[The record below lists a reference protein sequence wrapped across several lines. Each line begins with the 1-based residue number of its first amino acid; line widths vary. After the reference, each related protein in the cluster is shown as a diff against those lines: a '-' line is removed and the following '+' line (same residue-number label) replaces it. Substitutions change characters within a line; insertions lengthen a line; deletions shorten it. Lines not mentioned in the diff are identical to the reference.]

1 MPIDSTAL
9 APLQHQRA
17 LRVRQVKEWGE
28 ILTGF
33 EGRNK
38 YQVVGD
44 DGETVFFAGEVGSGL
59 GLLLL
64 RNFFKARRPFTMEL
78 KSPSGAVA
86 LRLRRPWR
94 FWLARMDVQDG
105 DGRLLGSVRQRFRFF
120 TRAYDI
126 VGPGGEE
133 LGHLRGPLFRPWTFV
148 IEEGGREV
156 GTIAKRWSGFGK
168 EMFTDADNFGVQFD
182 GALRGSLLRTLAV
195 AATFLI
201 DFVHF
206 ENQRERSKD

>member
-1 MPIDSTAL
+1 MPADSTAL
-9 APLQHQRA
+9 APLLHQNA
-17 LRVRQVKEWGE
+17 LRVRQKKEWGE

-33 EGRNK
+33 EGRNT

-44 DGETVFFAGEVGSGL
+44 DGETLFYAGEVGSGL
-59 GLLLL
+59 GLFLL
-64 RNFFKARRPFTMEL
+64 RNFLKARRPFTMEL
-78 KSPSGAVA
+78 KTPSGATL

-94 FWLARMDVQDG
+94 FWFSTLEVEDG
-105 DGRLLGSVRQRFRFF
+105 NGQLLGFIEQRFRFF
-120 TRAYDI
+120 TRAYD
-126 VGPGGEE
+126 VLGPGGEE
-133 LGHLRGPLFRPWTFV
+133 LAHLNGPFFRPWTFV

-168 EMFTDADNFGVQFD
+168 ELFTDADNFGVQFD
-182 GALRGSLLRTLAV
+182 GPTRDARLRPLVV

-206 ENQRERSKD
+206 ENRHESKD